1 MYHIINHKL
10 IESSRFTCISDNA
23 TNYENTS
30 LSGEETDMFCWMS
43 FLLHNAGQA
52 KQSRPHTV
60 THSIKTWRN
69 LILSFI
75 SV

>member
-1 MYHIINHKL
+1 MDKPTHMCVTTIKILQGTVSFIIIKHKL

-43 FLLHNAGQA
+43 FLLHKAGQA
-52 KQSRPHTV
+52 KQS
-60 THSIKTWRN
+60 
-69 LILSFI
+69 
-75 SV
+75 